1 MVTRLLIVVLSL
13 MLSTAAVQA
22 QSPGALV
29 LPTKTQRTAATWVS
43 QATLLGAIG
52 ADTYV
57 TMTSEHRTRAAL
69 DQGLRLGVA
78 WAWLALNKRLRHAV
92 RPCVDLPEGCGREQP
107 FTNRPSGHALISA
120 LGVDWL
126 GLLRKDQPKAF
137 ALSLSMNLGT
147 AAGRVAAG
155 KHTPGAVLEGL
166 AEGAAL
172 GILRQRDTR

>member
-1 MVTRLLIVVLSL
+1 MVTRFLGVVLALDIS
-13 MLSTAAVQA
+13 AAGVQA
-22 QSPGALV
+22 QSPSALV
-29 LPTKTQRTAATWVS
+29 MPTKAQRTVATWVS

-57 TMTSEHRTRAAL
+57 TMTSEHRARAAL
-69 DQGLRLGVA
+69 DQGLRLAVA
-78 WAWLALNKRLRHAV
+78 MGWLALNKRLRHSV

-107 FTNRPSGHALISA
+107 FTNRPSGHALIST

-126 GLLRKDQPKAF
+126 GLVRKDHPKTF
-137 ALSLSMNLGT
+137 ALSLSLNLGT